1 MMLAGIG
8 GIAIA
13 STDRISLEP
22 KAAFWRCT
30 ATPFA
35 ACYNTGERSRV
46 WREGCQVLGGES
58 LDSSTGSRGQHQLAL
73 PSSSSS
79 GQQAKA
85 LMNEAWVENVVLES
99 VECGRCFLYT
109 VRLGPSLLRQRF
121 HRNDGLLSLEL
132 QLGKLEFNS
141 PLLGK

>member
-1 MMLAGIG
+1 
-8 GIAIA
+8 
-13 STDRISLEP
+13 
-22 KAAFWRCT
+22 
-30 ATPFA
+30 
-35 ACYNTGERSRV
+35 
-46 WREGCQVLGGES
+46 
-58 LDSSTGSRGQHQLAL
+58 
-73 PSSSSS
+73 
-79 GQQAKA
+79 
-85 LMNEAWVENVVLES
+85 MNEAWVENVVLES